1 MEIFVA
7 DCAILTLNKE
17 CNSLELSWKKESN
30 SEDYQKVVF
39 QVLRAINDFKVPSL
53 LSDATK
59 LGIVSPADRLWLEF
73 YILPEAITIGLRN
86 VAAVVPNE
94 VFVKNHFNSIKK
106 AGERMHLNMCLFSD
120 LLTSREWLSQYK
132 PDQNVSLK

>member
-1 MEIFVA
+1 MEIFA
-7 DCAILTLNKE
+7 TDCACLSLNKE
-17 CNSLELSWKKESN
+17 CNSLELIWKKESN
-30 SEDYQKVVF
+30 SEGYREVVF
-39 QVLRAINDFKVPSL
+39 QVLKAINAFKVSSL

-73 YILPEAITIGLRN
+73 YILPEAITTGLRN
-86 VAAVVPNE
+86 IAAVVPNE

-106 AGERMHLNMCLFSD
+106 TGERMHLNMCIFSD

-132 PDQNVSLK
+132 YDRMCR